1 MLKAIWRYTPSD
13 GGGLEA
19 IVLYPLG
26 GGLEALVLYPPR
38 RGGGAQ
44 AKCYSAMKLEV
55 YFTTNREC
63 ATEIR

>member
-38 RGGGAQ
+38 MGGGL
-44 AKCYSAMKLEV
+44 KPSAIVL
-55 YFTTNREC
+55 
-63 ATEIR
+63 